1 MLNPASAIL
10 RVTTVDEVPD
20 GQFRVDSFFD
30 VFAELSIDGGPFVP
44 GPVRQADL
52 VPEPGTFIPAF
63 LGIACAA
70 VSLRRTRRRS
80 S

>member
-52 VPEPGTFIPAF
+52 VPEPRTFIPA
-63 LGIACAA
+63 LMGLACAA
-70 VSLRRTRRRS
+70 VSFRRARRRS